1 MISSTV
7 LHSYLFERFIR
18 YSKTFVTGKLCTT
31 LPLLAASLHQ
41 AKETIIGIDKWERY
55 AALYRT
61 ALELTECKANR
72 MTKMDNFVA
81 KNFF

>member
-18 YSKTFVTGKLCTT
+18 YRKTFVTGKLCTT

-41 AKETIIGIDKWERY
+41 AKETIIGIDK
-55 AALYRT
+55 
-61 ALELTECKANR
+61 
-72 MTKMDNFVA
+72 
-81 KNFF
+81 

>member
-18 YSKTFVTGKLCTT
+18 YRKTFVTGKLCTT

-55 AALYRT
+55 AALYST
-61 ALELTECKANR
+61 ALELIKSAIP
-72 MTKMDNFVA
+72 
-81 KNFF
+81 